1 MRVLVLS
8 GLLIAWMASAR
19 SFAAE
24 VLVEDPLSSL
34 GAWQAKPQEAVSV
47 DNGAAKIVA
56 RNSSPHLSQSLDAK
70 AMAGRKIVFSVEAK
84 GQNIQTGRE
93 VYCCG
98 KIQVVYLKANC
109 DSEKRVFDLD
119 EPMLKVSTFQGDCEV
134 PPYSISRIL
143 LHFED

>member
-24 VLVEDPLSSL
+24 VLMEDPLSSL
-34 GAWQAKPQEAVSV
+34 GAWQAKPPPYKLPVAKRVELTI
-47 DNGAAKIVA
+47 DGKRWTGEGELAAH
-56 RNSSPHLSQSLDAK
+56 SS
-70 AMAGRKIVFSVEAK
+70 
-84 GQNIQTGRE
+84 QT
-93 VYCCG
+93 
-98 KIQVVYLKANC
+98 L
-109 DSEKRVFDLD
+109 SEKRVFDLD